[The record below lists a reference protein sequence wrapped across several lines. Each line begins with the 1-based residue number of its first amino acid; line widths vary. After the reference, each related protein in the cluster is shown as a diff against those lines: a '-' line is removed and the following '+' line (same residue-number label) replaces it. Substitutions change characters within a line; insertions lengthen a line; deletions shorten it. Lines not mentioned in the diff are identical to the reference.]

1 MEKLKI
7 NNTIRTLRFQN
18 NEMTQAQLAAQCGV
32 TRQTI
37 LAIEQS
43 KYTPSLE
50 LAFKISNAFQREIS
64 DVFSQAKENNNE

>member
-1 MEKLKI
+1 MTKLKI
-7 NNTIRTLRFQN
+7 ENNIRTLRFQN
-18 NEMTQAQLAAQCGV
+18 DEMTQAELASQCGV

-50 LAFKISNAFQREIS
+50 LAYKISNVFRKEIGEVFQQTQQLS
-64 DVFSQAKENNNE
+64 

>member
-1 MEKLKI
+1 MTKLKI
-7 NNTIRTLRFQN
+7 ENNIRALRFQN
-18 NEMTQAQLAAQCGV
+18 DEMTQAELASQCGV

-50 LAFKISNAFQREIS
+50 LAYKISNAFSKEIGE
-64 DVFSQAKENNNE
+64 VFQQTQQLS